1 MKIAFLASRFPYPLD
16 KGDKVRAYHQIKHL
30 SKKHSIYLICL
41 SEGDVAPDHIAH
53 LQTFCA
59 DIKIYPIRKP
69 GIGLG
74 MVGALFSGLPF
85 QVGYFYRS
93 EIKKRI
99 TAHLNSIQPDTIVC
113 QLLRMAEYVKGYK
126 HPNKVLDYMDVFS
139 ADMLRRKQ
147 VSSGLEKMV
156 FGSENTRVLKY
167 EKEVFPFFQ
176 KHTIISGQDRD
187 LLPVKDSQSVEVI
200 PNGIDF
206 DYQHTAKPEKHYDI
220 LFFGNM
226 GYTSNIESAV
236 FLAQKV
242 VPLLVKQFPN
252 LKVLIAGAEPH
263 KRVLALQDTHVEV
276 SGWIDDKW
284 ACYASARIF
293 AAPMLISVGMQNKI
307 LEAMAVNVP
316 CVVTSMANNA
326 IGANNGKEI
335 LVADTP
341 EDFAAAIAQLLKNE
355 DFASQM
361 ATNAHAFITKNY
373 VWSETVERLERY
385 ILK

>member
-16 KGDKVRAYHQIKHL
+16 KGDKVRAYHQLKHL
-30 SKKHSIYLICL
+30 AKNHSVYLICL
-41 SEGDVAPDHIAH
+41 SDAEVPADHIAH
-53 LQTFCA
+53 LKTFCT
-59 DIKIYPIRKP
+59 DIKIYPITKP

-74 MVGALFSGLPF
+74 MVRAFFSGLPF
-85 QVGYFYRS
+85 QVGYFYS
-93 EIKKRI
+93 SAIKS
-99 TAHLNSIQPDTIVC
+99 SIHAYLDTIKPDAIVC
-113 QLLRMAEYVKGYK
+113 QLLRMAEYVKGYS
-126 HPNKVLDYMDVFS
+126 HTNKLLDYMDVFS

-147 VSSGLEKMV
+147 VSSGPEKMI
-156 FGSENTRVLKY
+156 FGAENERVLKY
-167 EKEVFPFFQ
+167 ERDVYPYFQ

-187 LLPVKDSQSVEVI
+187 LLPVKDTKSIEVI

-206 DYQHTAKPEKHYDI
+206 DYQHTAKPDKHYDV

-226 GYTSNIESAV
+226 GYTSNVESAV

-242 VPLLVKQFPN
+242 VPLLTKQFPN

-263 KRVLALQDTHVEV
+263 KRVLALQNNHVEV

-307 LEAMAVNVP
+307 LEAMAVSVP

-326 IGANNGKEI
+326 IGAENGTEI

-341 EDFAAAIAQLLKNE
+341 EDFASAIAQLLNNE
-355 DFASQM
+355 DFAIQM
-361 ATNAHAFITKNY
+361 ATNAHTFITKNY
-373 VWSETVERLERY
+373 VWANTVARLESY
-385 ILK
+385 ILR

>member
-1 MKIAFLASRFPYPLD
+1 
-16 KGDKVRAYHQIKHL
+16 
-30 SKKHSIYLICL
+30 
-41 SEGDVAPDHIAH
+41 
-53 LQTFCA
+53 
-59 DIKIYPIRKP
+59 
-69 GIGLG
+69 
-74 MVGALFSGLPF
+74 
-85 QVGYFYRS
+85 
-93 EIKKRI
+93 
-99 TAHLNSIQPDTIVC
+99 
-113 QLLRMAEYVKGYK
+113 
-126 HPNKVLDYMDVFS
+126 MDVFS

-341 EDFAAAIAQLLKNE
+341 EDFAAAIAQLLNNE

>member
-30 SKKHSIYLICL
+30 SKKHSVYLICL
-41 SEGDVAPDHIAH
+41 AEGDVLAEHIAH
-53 LQTFCA
+53 LQSFCA
-59 DIKIYPIRKP
+59 DIKIYPIHKP
-69 GIGLG
+69 GIALG
-74 MVGALFSGLPF
+74 MVSTLFTGLPF

-93 EIKKRI
+93 AIKK
-99 TAHLNSIQPDTIVC
+99 SIYSDLDTIKPDAIVC
-113 QLLRMAEYVKGYK
+113 QLLRMAEYVKDYQ

-147 VSSGLEKMV
+147 VSSGPEKLI
-156 FGSENTRVLKY
+156 FGAENERVLKY
-167 EKEVFPFFQ
+167 ERDVFPYFQ
-176 KHTIISGQDRD
+176 KHTIISRQDRD
-187 LLPVKDSQSVEVI
+187 LLPVADNKSIEVI

-206 DYQHTAKPEKHYDI
+206 DYNHTAKPTKHYDI

-226 GYTSNIESAV
+226 GYTSNVESAV

-242 VPLLVKQFPN
+242 VPILVKQFPN
-252 LKVLIAGAEPH
+252 IKVLIAGAEPH
-263 KRVLALQDTHVEV
+263 KRVLALQNNQVEV

-307 LEAMAVNVP
+307 LEAMAVSVP
-316 CVVTSMANNA
+316 CVVTTMANNA
-326 IGANNGKEI
+326 IGAEYGKEI
-335 LVADTP
+335 LVADSP
-341 EDFAAAIAQLLKNE
+341 EDFAAAIAQLLNNE
-355 DFASQM
+355 DFAAQT
-361 ATNAHAFITKNY
+361 AANAHAFITHNY
-373 VWSETVERLERY
+373 LWAETVERLESY

>member
-16 KGDKVRAYHQIKHL
+16 KGDKVRAYHQLKHL
-30 SKKHSIYLICL
+30 AKKHSVYLICL
-41 SEGDVAPDHIAH
+41 SDAEVSAENIAH
-53 LQTFCA
+53 LKTLCT
-59 DIKIYPIRKP
+59 DIKIYPISKP

-74 MVGALFSGLPF
+74 LVRAFFSGLPF
-85 QVGYFYRS
+85 QVGYFYS
-93 EIKKRI
+93 SAIKS
-99 TAHLNSIQPDTIVC
+99 SIHAYLDTIKPDAIVC
-113 QLLRMAEYVKGYK
+113 QLLRMAEYVKGYS
-126 HPNKVLDYMDVFS
+126 HPNKLLDYMDVFS

-147 VSSGLEKMV
+147 VSSGPEKMI
-156 FGSENTRVLKY
+156 FGAENERVLKY
-167 EKEVFPFFQ
+167 ERDVYPYFQ

-187 LLPVKDSQSVEVI
+187 LLPVKDTKSIEVI

-206 DYQHTAKPEKHYDI
+206 DYQHTAKPDKHYDA

-226 GYTSNIESAV
+226 GYTSNVESAV

-242 VPLLVKQFPN
+242 VPLLTKQFPN
-252 LKVLIAGAEPH
+252 IKVLIAGAEPH
-263 KRVLALQDTHVEV
+263 KRVLALQNNHVEV

-307 LEAMAVNVP
+307 LEAMAVSVP

-326 IGANNGKEI
+326 IGAENGTEI

-341 EDFAAAIAQLLKNE
+341 EDFAAAIANLLNNE
-355 DFASQM
+355 NFALQM
-361 ATNAHAFITKNY
+361 AANAHTFITNNY
-373 VWSETVERLERY
+373 VWANTVARLESY
-385 ILK
+385 ILR

>member
-16 KGDKVRAYHQIKHL
+16 KGDKVRAYHQLKHL
-30 SKKHSIYLICL
+30 AKNHSVYLICI
-41 SEGDVAPDHIAH
+41 SDGEVSAEHIVH
-53 LQTFCA
+53 LKTFCA
-59 DIKIYPIRKP
+59 DIKIYPISKP

-74 MVGALFSGLPF
+74 MVRAFFLGLPF

-93 EIKKRI
+93 AIKNAIHTDLDIIK
-99 TAHLNSIQPDTIVC
+99 PDAIVC
-113 QLLRMAEYVKGYK
+113 QLLRMAEYVKGYN
-126 HPNKVLDYMDVFS
+126 HPNKLLDYMDVFS
-139 ADMLRRKQ
+139 ADMLRRKE
-147 VSSGLEKMV
+147 VSSGLEKVV
-156 FGSENTRVLKY
+156 FGLENERVLKY
-167 EKEVFPFFQ
+167 ERDVYPYFQ

-187 LLPVKDSQSVEVI
+187 LLPVKDTKSIEVI

-206 DYQHTAKPEKHYDI
+206 DYQHTAKLDKRYDV

-226 GYTSNIESAV
+226 GYTSNVESAV

-242 VPLLVKQFPN
+242 VPLLTKQFPN
-252 LKVLIAGAEPH
+252 LQVLIAGAEPH
-263 KRVLALQDTHVEV
+263 KRVLALQNNHVEV

-307 LEAMAVNVP
+307 LEAMAVSVP
-316 CVVTSMANNA
+316 CVVTCMANNA
-326 IGANNGKEI
+326 IGAESGNEI

-341 EDFAAAIAQLLKNE
+341 EDFASAIAQLLNNE
-355 DFASQM
+355 DFAIQM
-361 ATNAHAFITKNY
+361 AASAHTFITTNY
-373 VWSETVERLERY
+373 VWANTVARLESY